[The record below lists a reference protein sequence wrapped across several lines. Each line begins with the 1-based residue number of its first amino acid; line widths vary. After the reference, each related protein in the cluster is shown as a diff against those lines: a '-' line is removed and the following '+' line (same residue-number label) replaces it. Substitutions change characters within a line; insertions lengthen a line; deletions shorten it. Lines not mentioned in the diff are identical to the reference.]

1 MGEDKRLKIQ
11 ESVDK
16 AELLVIDQANR
27 ERALRLEDE
36 LLAVERAVQ
45 TRRFAVEAEQREH
58 RVKLGTLDDDLVRRR
73 TETANMENATL
84 ALVKN
89 LPLAVSGLK
98 VNELNLGDD
107 AMRQM
112 INGISGLIARG
123 RA

>member
-1 MGEDKRLKIQ
+1 M
-11 ESVDK
+11 
-16 AELLVIDQANR
+16 LVIDQANR